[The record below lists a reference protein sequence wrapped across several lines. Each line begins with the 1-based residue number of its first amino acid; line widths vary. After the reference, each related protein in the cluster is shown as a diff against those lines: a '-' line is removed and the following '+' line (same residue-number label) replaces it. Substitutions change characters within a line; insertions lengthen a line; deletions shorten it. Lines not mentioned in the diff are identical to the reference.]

1 MSLIYHALSR
11 LEKKIENG
19 MQSSLS
25 HISTDQYVLASQRSG
40 MPQWVK
46 VLFVVC
52 IVGIIA
58 GLVAM
63 AMLRNQLNQLQTQV
77 LTAPAS
83 MSASVESKVPTAVG
97 AVVSSA
103 EPTSVR
109 ADELSPLVPVV
120 KAQAVD
126 ELNQPVSRPALQSEG
141 QPLATAAVEDSK
153 PSQVPVQAP
162 TQLPAQIESATQ
174 EASIVEIRVE
184 SGDGVV
190 DAKKGR
196 RESAKDNSKK
206 LTAAKSA
213 AMGSGNRVPSEDK
226 LNQEVAM
233 LIASVKTAIQT
244 GRKTDADNLIAQ
256 LQTKLDP
263 DSLTLIHL
271 KAWRQMQGGDANL
284 AMNLYLHILNRNP
297 EDEVAAINLALLQW
311 RGGQQVEAR
320 KTIAAIYARKP
331 ESEQLQAY
339 ARQFGVQQ

>member
-46 VLFVVC
+46 ALFVVC
-52 IVGIIA
+52 IVGIVA

-63 AMLRNQLNQLQTQV
+63 SMLRNQLNHLQTQV
-77 LTAPAS
+77 MASPAS
-83 MSASVESKVPTAVG
+83 MSASASAVVNVPVAAADVVAPVVPAAKHQAVQDINLAEARPESQSELKQMPTA
-97 AVVSSA
+97 SA
-103 EPTSVR
+103 E
-109 ADELSPLVPVV
+109 E
-120 KAQAVD
+120 
-126 ELNQPVSRPALQSEG
+126 
-141 QPLATAAVEDSK
+141 SK
-153 PSQVPVQAP
+153 PSQATTQA
-162 TQLPAQIESATQ
+162 ESAASQ
-174 EASIVEIRVE
+174 ASIVEIRVE
-184 SGDGVV
+184 SGMS
-190 DAKKGR
+190 ALESKKGR
-196 RESAKDNSKK
+196 RESAKENSKK
-206 LTAAKSA
+206 LSVAKSDA
-213 AMGSGNRVPSEDK
+213 ASTVKRVANEDK
-226 LNQEVAM
+226 ANQDVAI

-244 GRKTDADNLIAQ
+244 GRKADADNLIVQ

>member
-46 VLFVVC
+46 ALFVVC
-52 IVGIIA
+52 IVGIVA

-63 AMLRNQLNQLQTQV
+63 SMLRNQLNHLQTQV
-77 LTAPAS
+77 MASPAS
-83 MSASVESKVPTAVG
+83 MSASASAAVNLPVAAADVVAPVARIKPPGDELLPVVPAAKHQAVQDIIQAEARPESQSELKQMPTAI
-97 AVVSSA
+97 A
-103 EPTSVR
+103 E
-109 ADELSPLVPVV
+109 E
-120 KAQAVD
+120 
-126 ELNQPVSRPALQSEG
+126 
-141 QPLATAAVEDSK
+141 SK
-153 PSQVPVQAP
+153 PSQTTTQA
-162 TQLPAQIESATQ
+162 ESAASQ
-174 EASIVEIRVE
+174 ASIVEIRVE
-184 SGDGVV
+184 SG
-190 DAKKGR
+190 ASALESKKGR
-196 RESAKDNSKK
+196 RESAKENSKK
-206 LTAAKSA
+206 LSVAKSDA
-213 AMGSGNRVPSEDK
+213 ASTVKRVANEDK
-226 LNQEVAM
+226 ANQEVAI

-244 GRKTDADNLIAQ
+244 GRKNDADNLISQ